1 MTSSGESPSLLLQ
14 ADLTEALD
22 RVRGLMATNVR
33 DWGMD
38 RGDAWLYGLF
48 CGWDCEE
55 RFDDPEHD
63 CADPD
68 DTCEGQAAMAEVAR
82 RWHWTRDDVARL
94 RRYREVIRKTQR
106 PDAEGK
112 ERSGP

>member
-1 MTSSGESPSLLLQ
+1 MSESPSLLLQ
-14 ADLTEALD
+14 ADLTEALG
-22 RVRGLMATNVR
+22 RVRGLMATSVR

-55 RFDDPEHD
+55 KYDDPEHD

-82 RWHWTRDDVARL
+82 RWHWTREDVARL
-94 RRYREVIRKTQR
+94 RRYRTAIRQAQR
-106 PDAEGK
+106 PSAIGK
-112 ERSGP
+112 ERSDP